1 MSRKPTHP
9 DLLNE
14 AIAAWRRSEQ
24 APEALRPE
32 SRGRI
37 VEAAFADAAS
47 RIPAGFRP
55 LFAPKRWVAAL
66 ATVSMVL
73 VAAVAILF
81 QQERV
86 GGATLVA
93 ADKVGSE
100 VVFTIANGNR
110 THSVKKATHP
120 ALLER
125 AEAVEVTDGRYSD
138 AGHDSAAIVFY
149 RID

>member
-1 MSRKPTHP
+1 MARKPTHP
-9 DLLNE
+9 DLLTE

-32 SRGRI
+32 TRGRI
-37 VEAAFADAAS
+37 VEAVFADASS

-55 LFAPKRWVAAL
+55 LFAPRRWFGAL
-66 ATVSMVL
+66 AAVSMVL
-73 VAAVAILF
+73 VAAVAVLF
-81 QQERV
+81 QQEQV
-86 GGATLVA
+86 GGSTLVA
-93 ADKVGSE
+93 AEKVGSE

-125 AEAVEVTDGRYSD
+125 AEAVKVTNGRYSD
-138 AGHDSAAIVFY
+138 AGDDSAAIVFY